1 MRISQIKF
9 LKHKVLEG
17 LNLDFCINGTAMPTI
32 LIAGENGTGKT
43 SVLNAIYSL
52 SGITPQLVKD
62 EEHIHYEIT
71 LSDIEVKAIAG
82 HPNVQIE
89 SGSALENKLEIDF
102 IGKGR
107 DWDRIKI
114 TGYVNGSPKNLPSHL
129 FSDQDIR
136 KKFKLLYSNV
146 AINFDPRAL
155 TSVTAKNLDDDHKSK
170 ITNQNTATEITQL
183 LIDIQALDDA
193 DLSTWVKNNIG
204 KAPIEDVVDK
214 RIKRFSQA
222 FSIMF
227 NGKKYKEIINDN
239 GKKKVVFTENGRDTF
254 IESLSSGEKQIVFR
268 GGFFLKD
275 SGTIIDCITLLDE
288 PEISLH
294 PEWQLKILSFYKEV
308 LGVESKSQ
316 HSQLIVATHSP
327 FILHNDSRLN
337 DKIIILNKDLNGR
350 VMANSE
356 PTFYGWSYDKVVKD
370 AFNISFS
377 QNANPTVF
385 VEGETD
391 EKYLIAAA
399 NQLEIPITNL
409 DIKWVGRLNSSGNVE
424 FTGDKALN
432 HTAAF
437 LKSNPTILNRPI
449 ILLYDSD
456 TNKPEENHE
465 NLFIRRMD
473 LITGN
478 VLIKKGI
485 ENLLNIP
492 DSFDFSSFHD
502 EKEKIDD
509 YGVPSVHRT
518 LNKNRLCDYL
528 IAEVKQG
535 NMADLFNNFNK
546 TFQNIN
552 TAVETRDC

>member
-9 LKHKVLEG
+9 IKHDVLEG
-17 LNLDFCINGTAMPTI
+17 LNLDFCINEIPMPTI

-43 SVLNAIYSL
+43 TVLNAIYSL
-52 SGITPQLVKD
+52 SVIEPSRVKD
-62 EEHIHYEIT
+62 DEHIYYEVT
-71 LSDIEVKAIAG
+71 LSDVEKMAIARSQ
-82 HPNVQIE
+82 HVQIG
-89 SGSALENKLEIDF
+89 SGSTLENKLEIDF
-102 IGKGR
+102 IGEGK
-107 DWDRIKI
+107 DWNKIKI
-114 TGYVNGSPKNLPSHL
+114 TGYVNGSPINLPGHL

-146 AINFDPRAL
+146 AINFDPKAL
-155 TSVTAKNLDDDHKSK
+155 TSVTAKNIDDDHKSK

-193 DLSTWVKNNIG
+193 DLSTWVRNNLG
-204 KAPIEDVVDK
+204 QAPTEEVVDQ

-222 FSIMF
+222 FSLMF
-227 NGKKYKEIINDN
+227 NDKKYKEIINDN
-239 GKKKVVFTENGRDTF
+239 GQKKVVFTENNRDTF

-275 SGTIIDCITLLDE
+275 AGTIIDCISIIDE

-294 PEWQLKILSFYKEV
+294 PEWQMKILSFYKEV
-308 LGVESKSQ
+308 LGVESDSQ

-337 DKIIILNKDLNGR
+337 DKIIILNKDSNGR
-350 VMANSE
+350 VVANSE
-356 PTFYGWSYDKVVKD
+356 PTFYGWSYDKIVKD
-370 AFNISFS
+370 AFNISLS
-377 QNANPTVF
+377 QNAIPTVF

-399 NQLEIPITNL
+399 SQLEIPLANL
-409 DIKWVGRLNSSGNVE
+409 DIKWVGRLNKNGNAE

-437 LKSNPTILNRPI
+437 LKSNPAILNRPI

-456 TNKPEENHE
+456 TNKPEENFE
-465 NLFIRRMD
+465 NLFVRRMD
-473 LITGN
+473 LITEN

-492 DSFDFSSFHD
+492 DDFDFSSFYD

-509 YGVPSVHRT
+509 YGVPSILRT

-528 IAEVKQG
+528 ILEVQQG
-535 NMADLFNNFNK
+535 KMIDIFINFNK

-552 TAVETRDC
+552 TAVEVIDC

>member
-9 LKHKVLEG
+9 LKHEVLEG
-17 LNLDFCINGTAMPTI
+17 LNLNFCINETPMPTV

-43 SVLNAIYSL
+43 TVLNAIYAL
-52 SGITPQLVKD
+52 SEISPQLVKD
-62 EEHIHYEIT
+62 DEHIHYEVT
-71 LSDIEVKAIAG
+71 LSDIEVKAITS
-82 HPNVQIE
+82 HQSIQIE
-89 SGSALENKLEIDF
+89 SGSTLDNKLNIDF
-102 IGKGR
+102 IGEGR

-114 TGYVNGSPKNLPSHL
+114 TGYINGSPKNLPGYL
-129 FSDQDIR
+129 FSDQEIR

-146 AINFDPRAL
+146 AINFDPKAL

-193 DLSTWVKNNIG
+193 DLSTWVRNNVG
-204 KAPIEDVVDK
+204 KAPVDEVVDQ
-214 RIKRFSQA
+214 RIKRFSRA
-222 FSIMF
+222 FSLMF
-227 NGKKYKEIINDN
+227 NGKKYKKIINDN

-275 SGTIIDCITLLDE
+275 SGNIIDCLTLIDE

-327 FILHNDSRLN
+327 FILHNDARLN
-337 DKIIILNKDLNGR
+337 DKIIILNKDSNGR
-350 VMANSE
+350 VIANSE

-370 AFNISFS
+370 AFNISLS
-377 QNANPTVF
+377 QNEKPTVL

-399 NQLEIPITNL
+399 NQLEIPIDNL
-409 DIKWVGRLNSSGNVE
+409 DIKWVGRLNASGNAE

-432 HTAAF
+432 QTAAF
-437 LKSNPTILNRPI
+437 LKSNPNLISRPV

-456 TNKPEENHE
+456 TNKPEENHD

-473 LITGN
+473 LITEN
-478 VLIKKGI
+478 SLIKKGV

-492 DSFDFSSFHD
+492 DRFDFSPFHD
-502 EKEKIDD
+502 AKEKVDD
-509 YGVPSVHRT
+509 YGVPSIHRT
-518 LNKNRLCDYL
+518 LNKNRLCDHL
-528 IAEVKQG
+528 ISEVKQG
-535 NMADLFNNFNK
+535 KMTGIFNNFKETFRNIK
-546 TFQNIN
+546 T
-552 TAVETRDC
+552 ALEERDC